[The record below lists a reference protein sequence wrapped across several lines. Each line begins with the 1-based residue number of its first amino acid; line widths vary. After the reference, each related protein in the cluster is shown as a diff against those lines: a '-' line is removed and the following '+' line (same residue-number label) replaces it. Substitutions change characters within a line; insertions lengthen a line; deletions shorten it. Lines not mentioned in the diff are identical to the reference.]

1 MVDVSIS
8 EFAIKL
14 AELDAWLS
22 DTTIG
27 KSVVNNSVDDDE
39 GVNVAN
45 GIRSPVGDLST
56 VNVSVMTMGAAA
68 DPVSTKDGPLTGVF

>member
-68 DPVSTKDGPLTGVF
+68 

>member
-1 MVDVSIS
+1 MVDVSIP
-8 EFAIKL
+8 EFAIRL
-14 AELDAWLS
+14 AELGAWLS
-22 DTTIG
+22 DTRIG
-27 KSVVNNSVDDDE
+27 KSVVSNSVDDGE

-68 DPVSTKDGPLTGVF
+68 